1 MASNY
6 SKLDL
11 KGFKERLGAKHYA
24 NATGARRGVGKS
36 EMSEAD
42 KASAYAAINKHFNVE
57 AAPKA
62 SAPKAKR
69 TPAKKTAAVKT
80 PATKARGTGRAKRT
94 AAKKTTSAKGR
105 KGADAEG
112 APAAQELAD
121 LLAGADATRQALAGL
136 GEAADIDGSID
147 VKTAARRG
155 ADILQRSIERIS
167 QILEPRLPAV
177 PEPVAPPSS
186 PTPVAPA
193 PAPEDE
199 EEEDDDED
207 TTA

>member
-11 KGFKERLGAKHYA
+11 KGFKERLSAKHYA

-42 KASAYAAINKHFNVE
+42 KASAYTAINKHFNVE
-57 AAPKA
+57 ASPKA

-69 TPAKKTAAVKT
+69 VVAKKAAAVKT
-80 PATKARGTGRAKRT
+80 PATKARGAGRAKRGP
-94 AAKKTTSAKGR
+94 AKKTTSAKGR

-112 APAAQELAD
+112 APATQELAD

-147 VKTAARRG
+147 VKTSARRG

-167 QILEPRLPAV
+167 QILEPRLPSV

-186 PTPVAPA
+186 PAPA
-193 PAPEDE
+193 APEPEDD
-199 EEEDDDED
+199 EEDDDP
-207 TTA
+207 AA

>member
-36 EMSEAD
+36 EMSEPD
-42 KASAYAAINKHFNVE
+42 KASAYTAINKHFNVE

-80 PATKARGTGRAKRT
+80 TVTKVRVTGRAKRT
-94 AAKKTTSAKGR
+94 AAKKTPSARGR

-112 APAAQELAD
+112 APAQQELAD

-167 QILEPRLPAV
+167 QILDPRLPRHDQ
-177 PEPVAPPSS
+177 EPVAPPSS
-186 PTPVAPA
+186 PAPA
-193 PAPEDE
+193 APEPEDD
-199 EEEDDDED
+199 EEDDDP
-207 TTA
+207 AA